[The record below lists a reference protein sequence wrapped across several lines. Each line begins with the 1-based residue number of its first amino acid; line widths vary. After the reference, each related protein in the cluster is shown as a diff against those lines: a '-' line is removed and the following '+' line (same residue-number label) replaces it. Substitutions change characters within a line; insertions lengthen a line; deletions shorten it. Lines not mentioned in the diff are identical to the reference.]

1 MKPGSIVGGSEATAF
16 SLPWQ
21 VALVYPTWTTN
32 PYGPNKPSC
41 GGTLI
46 GPQHVLTAA
55 HCMDAQSTHATF
67 DVLVGEHN
75 TSDDLQSEDGTRHR
89 VCGKTSHPLY
99 HGRSHNYD
107 FAIVR
112 LRQPVELG
120 PRAMPACL
128 PDSKKFGGRFLE
140 NKTMTVSGWGS
151 TVYQGEG
158 SPVLKTIDVPGLST
172 EECQEKYLASWG
184 SPPITDSMLCAE
196 SAPGGEDGGVCQGDS
211 GGRSTKYKNMQIHT
225 NFLKNLIF
233 FFLNTLIF
241 YEFHYHS

>member
-55 HCMDAQSTHATF
+55 HCFSHDREIF

-75 TSDDLQSEDGTRHR
+75 TSDDLQSEDGTRHK
-89 VCGKTSHPLY
+89 VCGQTSHPLY
-99 HGRSHNYD
+99 RRGSYNYD
-107 FAIVR
+107 FAIMR
-112 LRQPVELG
+112 LRKPVELG
-120 PRAMPACL
+120 PRAVPACL

-158 SPVLKTIDVPGLST
+158 SPVLKTIDVPGLSN
-172 EECQEKYLASWG
+172 EECQASYNACLELLG
-184 SPPITDSMLCAE
+184 RFCPRITDTMLCAE
-196 SAPGGEDGGVCQGDS
+196 SAPGGEDGGTCNGDS
-211 GGRSTKYKNMQIHT
+211 GGRFS
-225 NFLKNLIF
+225 
-233 FFLNTLIF
+233 
-241 YEFHYHS
+241 